1 MVEKKHDALFNKF
14 SKVGKYIYDLAV
26 EKYIVEN
33 SRINAND
40 EFKDVEYYLVV
51 LNSEYHFSGRYDE
64 NGKPIYDLDE
74 MVMHY
79 LKYMI

>member
-64 NGKPIYDLDE
+64 
-74 MVMHY
+74 MVNQFMT
-79 LKYMI
+79 LMKW